1 MKRVGLYFGTFNPV
15 HIGHLV
21 IANFMAHH
29 TDLEEVWIIV
39 TPHNPL
45 KKRADLMSDKHRLQM
60 VRLAIQDNDQLVAS
74 DVEFH
79 LPQPNYTVNTLDHL
93 KSVHPDFDFVI
104 IMGEDNLRGFHLWQ
118 GFERMLRDHD
128 LYVYPRTVTEGE
140 DEDVSIDPSIDMQR
154 VRMVD
159 APMIKISST
168 FLRNAI
174 SENKDIRYLV
184 PNKVINYISNN
195 YLYE

>member
-1 MKRVGLYFGTFNPV
+1 MKRVGLYFGTFNPI

-29 TDLEEVWIIV
+29 TDLDEVWIIV

-93 KSVHPDFDFVI
+93 KAEHPDYTFVI
-104 IMGEDNLRGFHLWQ
+104 IMGEDNLRGFHKWQ
-118 GFERMLRDHD
+118 GHERMLRDHD

-140 DEDVSIDPSIDMQR
+140 DEDVEIHPSLDMTR
-154 VRMVD
+154 VQMVD

-184 PNKVINYISNN
+184 PNKVVNYISNN